1 MVKKTL
7 SGDKTAFNRLVAKY
21 QTRVYGLAVNLSRSF
36 SDAEDLAQEAFL
48 RAYLSLHQLRE
59 PAKFGNWLYKI
70 TQNVCWRWLEKK
82 TNHEEITERI
92 RMNGME
98 KHVPEPDELAEVKE
112 LKERVRNAI
121 DALPEQE
128 RLFVT
133 LYYMDGLTQ
142 HDIADFVG
150 VSESTVK
157 RRLRSSKKK
166 LEGELLIMVQEDLQ
180 KRDLTSEFTDKVAFK
195 IDTLEEAIRK
205 KIGKP
210 EGPILKSDL
219 EGLAKLEA
227 CKKNIHD
234 LSGIEHCANLQTLDL
249 DGNQITD
256 LTPLSNMTNLRSLW
270 LTDNQINDLGPMSKL
285 TNLQELFIWNN
296 QISDLS
302 PLNQLINLHTLYLY
316 ENPISDLSPLN
327 QLINLQV
334 LFLGNNHLGNNQ
346 ISDISPLDSLTNLRD
361 LALFK
366 NQISD
371 ISPLRNLTNLQE
383 LCLGENQIS
392 DISPLSSLTK
402 LYSLDLANN
411 SITDISVLALLRNIG
426 KSYGGLIALIEGNEI
441 PIHLGLSN
449 NRISDISPLV
459 NNSGIGEKHAID
471 LRGNPLSNSAYS
483 VHIPTLQK
491 RGVKVLFDSHP

>member
-7 SGDKTAFNRLVAKY
+7 SGDKTAFNQLVAKY

-82 TNHEEITERI
+82 TNHEEMTERI

-98 KHVPEPDELAEVKE
+98 KHILAPDELAEAKE

-166 LEGELLIMVQEDLQ
+166 LKGELLIMVQDNLQ
-180 KRDLTSEFTDKVAFK
+180 KHDLTSEFTDKVVFK
-195 IDTLEEAIRK
+195 IENLESAVRD
-205 KIGKP
+205 KIEKP

-219 EGLAKLEA
+219 EGLTRLGAREKS
-227 CKKNIHD
+227 ITD
-234 LSGIEHCANLQTLDL
+234 LYGIEHCTKLEGLWLGDNQILDL
-249 DGNQITD
+249 S
-256 LTPLSNMTNLRSLW
+256 PLSN
-270 LTDNQINDLGPMSKL
+270 L
-285 TNLQELFIWNN
+285 TNLQVLSLVTN

-302 PLNQLINLHTLYLY
+302 PLSNLTNLQSLWLANAIGGGNQISDITPLSGLTNLRSLALHRNQVSDLSPLSNLTKLQTLHLSR
-316 ENPISDLSPLN
+316 NQISDLSPLSGLTDLRIVILHRN
-327 QLINLQV
+327 QIKDIKPLANKIFMQILY
-334 LFLGNNHLGNNQ
+334 LDNNQIQDISPLEGMPYIGEWGKVPGWGEIDIHLSLSYNQ
-346 ISDISPLDSLTNLRD
+346 ISDIT
-361 LALFK
+361 
-366 NQISD
+366 
-371 ISPLRNLTNLQE
+371 
-383 LCLGENQIS
+383 
-392 DISPLSSLTK
+392 
-402 LYSLDLANN
+402 
-411 SITDISVLALLRNIG
+411 
-426 KSYGGLIALIEGNEI
+426 
-441 PIHLGLSN
+441 
-449 NRISDISPLV
+449 PLV
-459 NNSGIGEKHAID
+459 NNSGIGEGDAVD
-471 LRGNPLSNSAYS
+471 LRGNPLNAEAIC
-483 VHIPTLQK
+483 VHIPALQEK
-491 RGVKVLFDSHP
+491 GVNVLFDPNP